1 MRYSLADYIMTVD
14 PVDPSLKSSFGGS
27 VSVGGQGSATDSIS
41 VELDNDLWSTTG
53 YATGGWVHDKNL
65 SRTGK
70 VTVSISQLTNE
81 VARFKQLINFYYN
94 SDYSG
99 LNIVVST
106 SSGKKVASCHDCY
119 PVKIPSQTFGKTAA
133 DQSWSFTSGKITF
146 Y

>member
-1 MRYSLADYIMTVD
+1 MRYSLADYIVTVD
-14 PVDPSLKSSFGGS
+14 PVDPNLKSSFGSS

-41 VELDNDLWSTTG
+41 VELDDDLWSTTG

-70 VTVSISQLTNE
+70 VTISLSQLTNE

-99 LNIVVST
+99 LSIIVST

-119 PVKIPSQTFGKTAA
+119 PTKIPAQTFGKNAA